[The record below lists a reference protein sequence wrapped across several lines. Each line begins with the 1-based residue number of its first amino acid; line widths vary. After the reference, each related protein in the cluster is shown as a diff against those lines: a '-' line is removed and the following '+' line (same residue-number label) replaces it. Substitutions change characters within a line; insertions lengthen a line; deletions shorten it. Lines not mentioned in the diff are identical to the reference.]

1 MAEGLSVYRGNPLGG
16 VPTLMFVEE
25 EVLQKA
31 DSKTSSE
38 VVANL
43 HVTFSQDNPL
53 HTEVYRILNLIYE
66 EERTKRDAA
75 EVANSGL
82 ADA

>member
-1 MAEGLSVYRGNPLGG
+1 
-16 VPTLMFVEE
+16 MFVEE